1 MIVVVLNDD
10 GTTPI
15 DTISDKN
22 FVSLREISKNDG
34 IYEITSIKID
44 HITKQ
49 ESNYITR
56 FNIKHNKHIL
66 EAFPIS

>member
-15 DTISDKN
+15 DTISSEN
-22 FVSLREISKNDG
+22 FVSLNKISKEYG

-44 HITKQ
+44 DFTKQ